1 MASPNPGISAAGE
14 AAGRTALNPSAGPA
28 AIGGM
33 LVPGEEEPE
42 SEVELRRPE
51 PTATPT
57 EATATATEAQKDVQA
72 EVPTEMQSRLSS
84 AVSDISKL
92 ANALGALRMTR
103 PRSDGSPNHP
113 AVHQNGSSGE
123 PATSMTVA
131 DPSAVDGG
139 SSRPVGFG
147 AGNGE
152 TGIGGYAAS
161 PGGSIDTQR
170 QVASFYRM

>member
-42 SEVELRRPE
+42 VESSD
-51 PTATPT
+51 AT
-57 EATATATEAQKDVQA
+57 DVHA
-72 EVPTEMQSRLSS
+72 DVPTEVLTEMETRLSS

-92 ANALGALRMTR
+92 AKALGALSMTA
-103 PRSDGSPNHP
+103 PREHRTQHP
-113 AVHQNGSSGE
+113 DPARQNGAAGE
-123 PATSMTVA
+123 PSPTMAVA
-131 DPSAVDGG
+131 DPSAGDGG

-147 AGNGE
+147 AGPGE
-152 TGIGGYAAS
+152 TGNIGGYAAS
-161 PGGSIDTQR
+161 PGAAVETHR